1 LAYINDVMLY
11 NNIVFHL
18 NRYEGVAIMKKRI
31 IAALACV
38 ACAVSLAACGQSASK
53 SSQNGESSSAK
64 LEKALKSIE
73 GKVLST
79 GPNGEKAAD
88 ASVADL
94 TDAEVKKIQD
104 AHLTAAL
111 VFHYAGND
119 WYNAQVAGLKAEFK
133 KLGIEILA
141 TTDADFSPDKQVS
154 DIETVLAR
162 KPDIM
167 ISIPTDA
174 TATADAYKKV
184 EEAGTTLVFMDQPAN
199 GLKAGKDYVSVVSA
213 DNYGNGVASA
223 HILANAIGGK
233 GKIAALY
240 HDADFFVTEQRFEGF
255 KKTIKTDYPD
265 IQIIAEKGVSDSDLV
280 AQSQSQADAIINQN
294 PDLAGMWAPWDV
306 PAEGVMAAARSAG
319 RNDLKISTIDLGES
333 VGVAMAQNQ
342 LIAGTSAQRPY
353 DQGVTEAKI
362 AAGAKALGKKYP
374 AYVALPALPVTRNNL
389 ADAWQEVY
397 HSALPSKISDLMK

>member
-1 LAYINDVMLY
+1 
-11 NNIVFHL
+11 
-18 NRYEGVAIMKKRI
+18 
-31 IAALACV
+31 
-38 ACAVSLAACGQSASK
+38 
-53 SSQNGESSSAK
+53 
-64 LEKALKSIE
+64 
-73 GKVLST
+73 
-79 GPNGEKAAD
+79 
-88 ASVADL
+88 
-94 TDAEVKKIQD
+94 
-104 AHLTAAL
+104 

>member
-1 LAYINDVMLY
+1 MKIRNSGLRRIATT
-11 NNIVFHL
+11 
-18 NRYEGVAIMKKRI
+18 AI
-31 IAALACV
+31 ASLACF
-38 ACAVSLAACGQSASK
+38 AMLAGCTSTTSNGTTEDTSAS
-53 SSQNGESSSAK
+53 
-64 LEKALKSIE
+64 ALKVAQDAIN

-79 GPNGEKAAD
+79 GANGEEAASAD
-88 ASVADL
+88 VADL
-94 TDAEVKKIQD
+94 TDEEVQKIKD
-104 AHLTAAL
+104 AHLKAAL

-119 WYNAQVAGLKAEFK
+119 WYNAQVAGLKATFEE
-133 KLGIEILA
+133 LGVEIIA

-154 DIETVLAR
+154 DIETVLAQN
-162 KPDIM
+162 PDII

-174 TATADAYKKV
+174 TATSAAYKKV
-184 EEAGTTLVFMDQPAN
+184 SEAGVTLVFMDQPAN
-199 GLKAGKDYVSVVSA
+199 DLEAGKDYVSVVSA

-223 HILANAIGGK
+223 HILANSIGKK

-255 KKTIKTDYPD
+255 KKTIQEEYPD

-280 AQSQSQADAIINQN
+280 AQSQQQADAIINQN

-319 RNDLKISTIDLGES
+319 RNDLKITTIDLGES

-362 AAGAKALGKKYP
+362 AAGSRVLGKKYP
-374 AYVALPALPVTRNNL
+374 TYVALSALPVTRTNL
-389 ADAWQEVY
+389 SEAWQEVY
-397 HSALPSKISDLMK
+397 HADLPSNIADLMKK

>member
-1 LAYINDVMLY
+1 
-11 NNIVFHL
+11 
-18 NRYEGVAIMKKRI
+18 MKKRI
-31 IAALACV
+31 IAALVCV

-154 DIETVLAR
+154 DIETVLVR